1 MVLKGRVGEI
11 DFPVH
16 PLPLFPAP
24 TAFIVCLPFWNLV
37 WKKKTKYKRQFS
49 IIHTSLPRVPDWKGI
64 KMEWEVD
71 ERRKARA
78 SILQQ
83 VK

>member
-11 DFPVH
+11 DFLVH

-37 WKKKTKYKRQFS
+37 WKKKRTTTTKGSFQSYTRLFQEFQ
-49 IIHTSLPRVPDWKGI
+49 IGRVSKWNGKLMKEEKQG
-64 KMEWEVD
+64 
-71 ERRKARA
+71 
-78 SILQQ
+78 ILQQ